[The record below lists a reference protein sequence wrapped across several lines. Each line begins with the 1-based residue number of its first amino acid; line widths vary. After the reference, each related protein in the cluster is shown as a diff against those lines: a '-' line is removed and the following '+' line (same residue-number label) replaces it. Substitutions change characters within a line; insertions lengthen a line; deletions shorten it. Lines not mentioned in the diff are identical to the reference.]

1 MRREMLKFR
10 RGGVGILLVFAVASH
25 AVPADD
31 FPAKMFTKLH
41 RLAGKDALDCGGAG
55 IWQPTAIVN
64 DCALRA
70 FRNRQPFYVLC
81 SLQGIDTRE
90 VMGFAG
96 DRVGNVYKVFRGVN
110 CFHKTIA
117 LEPNAHSPST
127 YPWKSA

>member
-10 RGGVGILLVFAVASH
+10 RVGVGILLVFAVASH

-31 FPAKMFTKLH
+31 FPAKMLTKLH
-41 RLAGKDALDCGGAG
+41 RLAGKDALGCGGAG
-55 IWQPTAIVN
+55 IWQPTAIVD

-70 FRNRQPFYVLC
+70 FRNRQPFYVLY

-96 DRVGNVYKVFRGVN
+96 DRFGNVYKVFFV
-110 CFHKTIA
+110 
-117 LEPNAHSPST
+117 E
-127 YPWKSA
+127 